1 MNRCN
6 SETTRW
12 KRCLEK
18 AWGRHRVSKLSFSIS
33 LSLNLQV
40 FTKSSLN
47 YECSPK
53 PCLLG
58 AFMVASL
65 HRNDWENHWLLIIEF
80 TLQPLL
86 TFLDIRFQT
95 SNHMVNFHGNQSSSL
110 TGFQKSLRSYKK
122 RPIFQKSY
130 FRYWEPAVKKTMMKF
145 LFSRDL
151 DSIKNN
157 DNKF

>member
-12 KRCLEK
+12 KRYLEK

-47 YECSPK
+47 YESSPK
-53 PCLLG
+53 LCLLG
-58 AFMVASL
+58 FFMVASL
-65 HRNDWENHWLLIIEF
+65 HRHDWENHWSLIIEF
-80 TLQPLL
+80 TLQPLI

-95 SNHMVNFHGNQSSSL
+95 SNHMVDFHRNQSSSL
-110 TGFQKSLRSYKK
+110 SRFQKSLHSYNK
-122 RPIFQKSY
+122 RHIFQKYY
-130 FRYWEPAVKKTMMKF
+130 FRYWEPAV
-145 LFSRDL
+145 
-151 DSIKNN
+151 
-157 DNKF
+157 